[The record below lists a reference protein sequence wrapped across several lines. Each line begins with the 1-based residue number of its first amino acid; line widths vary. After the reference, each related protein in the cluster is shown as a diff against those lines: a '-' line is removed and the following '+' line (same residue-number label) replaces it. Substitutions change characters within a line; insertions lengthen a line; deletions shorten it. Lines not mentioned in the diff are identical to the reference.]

1 MGRIKTFV
9 LMLIL
14 MLIFMWVGDIIGGQ
28 EGRRIA
34 FWLAVVMNFAGYF
47 FSDKMVLKQYKA
59 QEVREN
65 RAPELYSIV
74 RRLADKAGLPMPKV
88 YIIPEKVPNAFAT
101 GRNPS
106 HAAVAAT
113 QGLLELMNEKEI
125 EGVLAHEMSHVKH
138 YDILTSS
145 IAAVFAGAIG
155 MLSNMARY
163 NTNSSQ
169 RHRQGGLGLIVGAVL
184 MPIAASIIRFS
195 ISRTREY
202 AADAGSAKLTGHP
215 EWLISALQK
224 LEGYSKQAVMKNATN
239 ETAHMFIINPL
250 SGGNFASLFS
260 THPST
265 KNRIE
270 RLENMTKEL

>member
-1 MGRIKTFV
+1 MGRIKAFLLMLV
-9 LMLIL
+9 LMF
-14 MLIFMWVGDIIGGQ
+14 IFMWVGDMIGGQ
-28 EGRRIA
+28 EGKRIA
-34 FWLAVVMNFAGYF
+34 FWLAVVMNFIGYF

-59 QEVREN
+59 QEVTEKQV
-65 RAPELYSIV
+65 PELYSIV
-74 RRLADKAGLPMPKV
+74 HRLADEAGLGMPKV
-88 YIIPEKVPNAFAT
+88 YIIEEKVPNAFAT

-106 HAAVAAT
+106 HAAVAVT

-125 EGVLAHEMSHVKH
+125 EGVLAHEISHVKH

-163 NTNSSQ
+163 HTNSTQ
-169 RHRQGGLGLIVGAVL
+169 RNRRGGLSVLVGAVL

-224 LEGYSKQAVMKNATN
+224 LERYSKQAIMKNATN

-250 SGGNFASLFS
+250 SGGSFASLFS

-265 KNRIE
+265 KDRIE
-270 RLENMTKEL
+270 RLKKM